1 MNIELRHLRYFVAV
15 AEELHFGRAA
25 ARLAISQPPL
35 SQQIQTLE
43 EQVGARLLA
52 RTNRSVS
59 LTAAGEQFLHDAR
72 QILTQVE
79 AAAPRAARLHAGETG
94 ELRLGMTA
102 SAPFIKIVSDALLL
116 YRQGLR
122 MEAQTRI
129 EAAATFLAESEF
141 AYLEYRAASGTLAEG
156 ASVRQEHVA
165 FSPEASDVSGGGDFL
180 LRTDI
185 QRMEQAGA
193 YRAAVTVAWQHGGR
207 QHQQVYQRRVGV
219 YEGQ

>member
-1 MNIELRHLRYFVAV
+1 MKDGEKGFLLLETLVLAAV
-15 AEELHFGRAA
+15 LV
-25 ARLAISQPPL
+25 L
-35 SQQIQTLE
+35 
-43 EQVGARLLA
+43 
-52 RTNRSVS
+52 
-59 LTAAGEQFLHDAR
+59 
-72 QILTQVE
+72 
-79 AAAPRAARLHAGETG
+79 
-94 ELRLGMTA
+94 MA
-102 SAPFIKIVSDALLL
+102 SALLL

-122 MEAQTRI
+122 MEAQTRF

-141 AYLEYRAASGTLAEG
+141 AYLEYRAAFGGHWQKG
-156 ASVRQEHVA
+156 ASVRQEYVA

-185 QRMEQAGA
+185 QRMEQTGA

>member
-1 MNIELRHLRYFVAV
+1 MKDGEKGFLLLETLVLAAV
-15 AEELHFGRAA
+15 LV
-25 ARLAISQPPL
+25 L
-35 SQQIQTLE
+35 
-43 EQVGARLLA
+43 
-52 RTNRSVS
+52 
-59 LTAAGEQFLHDAR
+59 
-72 QILTQVE
+72 
-79 AAAPRAARLHAGETG
+79 
-94 ELRLGMTA
+94 MA
-102 SAPFIKIVSDALLL
+102 SALLL

-122 MEAQTRI
+122 MEAQTRF

-156 ASVRQEHVA
+156 
-165 FSPEASDVSGGGDFL
+165 ASDVSGGGDFL

>member
-1 MNIELRHLRYFVAV
+1 MKDGEKGFLLLETLVLAAV
-15 AEELHFGRAA
+15 LV
-25 ARLAISQPPL
+25 L
-35 SQQIQTLE
+35 
-43 EQVGARLLA
+43 
-52 RTNRSVS
+52 
-59 LTAAGEQFLHDAR
+59 
-72 QILTQVE
+72 
-79 AAAPRAARLHAGETG
+79 
-94 ELRLGMTA
+94 MA
-102 SAPFIKIVSDALLL
+102 SALLL

-122 MEAQTRI
+122 MEAQTRF
-129 EAAATFLAESEF
+129 EAEATFLAESEF

-185 QRMEQAGA
+185 QWMEQAGA

>member
-1 MNIELRHLRYFVAV
+1 MKDGEKGFLLLETLVLAAV
-15 AEELHFGRAA
+15 L
-25 ARLAISQPPL
+25 
-35 SQQIQTLE
+35 
-43 EQVGARLLA
+43 V
-52 RTNRSVS
+52 
-59 LTAAGEQFLHDAR
+59 
-72 QILTQVE
+72 
-79 AAAPRAARLHAGETG
+79 
-94 ELRLGMTA
+94 
-102 SAPFIKIVSDALLL
+102 LLL

-122 MEAQTRI
+122 MEAQTRF

-156 ASVRQEHVA
+156 ASVRQEYVA

-185 QRMEQAGA
+185 QRMEQTGA